1 MPSSA
6 FCVYN
11 ETREKVLCSRVE
23 LFDSDSDP
31 LKLVQVVVESLVA
44 DSDTALWF
52 DSPYTLPMMPRLAPF
67 DVVFLD
73 RDCHVVHAIEMAS
86 ATQVPSFSGHAE
98 SALVLPFRTFTSTQS
113 HPGDR
118 VVLLSAEELARKSS
132 TLPQHK
138 LPEFKIPEHPTRS
151 LETAPASPMPAGPQ
165 DLPFERPPSRAPL
178 PSNLPD
184 LSVSLNPPIEI
195 DTPLTPSDFLATFI
209 SDPLTGPQ
217 PACRRPFYRN
227 KKTMLDRFMAALL
240 RVKDYIA
247 SPPPLFQVRP
257 SRYSR
262 QGAST

>member
-1 MPSSA
+1 MPSSEL
-6 FCVYN
+6 CVYN
-11 ETREKVLCSRVE
+11 ETRENLLCSRVE

-52 DSPYTLPMMPRLAPF
+52 DSLYSLPMMPRLAPF

-73 RDCHVVHAIEMAS
+73 RDSYVVHAMEMAS
-86 ATQVPSFSGHAE
+86 AAEAPSFTGHAE
-98 SALVLPFRTFTSTQS
+98 SALVLPFRSFTSTQS

-118 VVLLSAEELARKSS
+118 VVLLPAEELARKSAI
-132 TLPQHK
+132 LPQHK
-138 LPEFKIPEHPTRS
+138 LPAFKIPEHPTPS
-151 LETAPASPMPAGPQ
+151 LETAPPSPSPAAPQ
-165 DLPFERPPSRAPL
+165 DLPFERPLSRAPL
-178 PSNLPD
+178 PSIPSPLPD

-227 KKTMLDRFMAALL
+227 RKTMLDRFMAALL
-240 RVKDYIA
+240 RVKGYVA
-247 SPPPLFQVRP
+247 SPPPLFQVRA

-262 QGAST
+262 